1 MTIHRDYGLKD
12 LNTFHISAKAA
23 FFAEVHSIYDLSE
36 SVNFANEKNLNILVL
51 GGGSN
56 LLFTRNFNG
65 IVIKMAIKGFERI
78 KEDDD
83 HVWVR
88 IGAGEDWHRMVV
100 KCVDEGLGGL
110 ENLSLIPGTVGAAPM
125 QNIGAYGVEIK
136 DVFDSLEAFEIE
148 TGKKRI
154 FDLEDCD
161 FGYRLSV
168 FKKELKGKYII
179 THVTLKLHKKEMFNT
194 SYGALQTALATHGV
208 KELSLKAISEA
219 VISVRQSKLP
229 DPKQIGNAGSF
240 FKNPV
245 VGMIDF
251 EKLKKLSPELP
262 AFPDGQQKVKLSA
275 AWLIEQCG
283 WKGKRFNDAG
293 VHVNHAL
300 ILVNYDEA
308 TGNEI
313 KKLAENIQNSV
324 FEKFGIELEP
334 EVNIV

>member
-1 MTIHRDYGLKD
+1 MTIHPDYNLKD

-23 FFAEVHSIYDLSE
+23 FYVEVRSIDDLSAA
-36 SVNFANEKNLNILVL
+36 VNFANEKNLDILVL

-56 LLFTRNFNG
+56 LLFTRDFDG
-65 IVIKMAIKGFERI
+65 IVMKMAIKGFEKI

-83 HVWVR
+83 AAWIR
-88 IGAGEDWHRMVV
+88 IGAGEDWHRTVV
-100 KCVDEGLGGL
+100 KCVDSGLGGL

-136 DVFDSLEAFEIE
+136 DVFDSLEAFEIKSGN
-148 TGKKRI
+148 TKK
-154 FDLEDCD
+154 FDLLDCE
-161 FGYRLSV
+161 FGYRSSV

-179 THVTLKLHKKEMFNT
+179 THVTLMLHKKEMFNT

-229 DPKQIGNAGSF
+229 DPKEIGNAGSF
-240 FKNPV
+240 FKNPIV
-245 VGMIDF
+245 PLDDY
-251 EKLKKLSPELP
+251 EKLKKTFPELP
-262 AFPDGQQKVKLSA
+262 AFPDEQQKVKLSA

-300 ILVNYDEA
+300 ILVNYGDA
-308 TGNEI
+308 TGDEI
-313 KKLAENIQNSV
+313 KTLAEKIQNSV